1 MNDFDSWHPLSAFK
15 FFRIIFK
22 IRFTKKPSAIIM
34 IEKTSLVSELCG

>member
-34 IEKTSLVSELCG
+34 IEKTGLVSDLYG